1 MDFTLRCNALNC
13 RVQLAERAV
22 VTTCSHVF
30 CNPCSDELGLTAP
43 AGGNRVCPA
52 CRTLLSQP
60 DDAVSTSLHPTEDY
74 KTSVLSGLSPSTI
87 MECAGRGL
95 AFWSYQSTQEIIYQE
110 YTVKAMTEKHNTL
123 NVQIDKILNDANS
136 ELNILNQKLNNMQ
149 IDQDR
154 LKVENKNLVTA
165 FREKSRKHQQTQEL
179 YDRLKRKEM
188 TAATQSAAFE
198 SVDEVLGNVPGRQ
211 GFVTSQH
218 SSVAPRSHAQQDF
231 QSSQDIRNGIEQLHA
246 RRKSGNNEN
255 QGNAAMMPPPLQ
267 RPGGTGSNTFGF
279 ANPMPTPSNH
289 RTQLGPTAQSV
300 SRLGTGGYR
309 NPNPLNRDLQ
319 NHTPGQRQTLAG
331 LNLNSVN
338 RNGLSGYGMSAGM
351 KVGRQQG
358 SRPSE
363 TAHSSQ
369 SQPGAQS
376 GHQFQP
382 QQLQRDESSYY

>member
-13 RVQLAERAV
+13 RAQLAERAV

-198 SVDEVLGNVPGRQ
+198 SVDEVLGHVPGRQ
-211 GFVTSQH
+211 GFVSSQH
-218 SSVAPRSHAQQDF
+218 NSGAPGSHAQQDF
-231 QSSQDIRNGIEQLHA
+231 LSPHGSRDGIERLHA
-246 RRKSGNNEN
+246 RRKSGSNEN
-255 QGNAAMMPPPLQ
+255 RGNGAMMPPPLH
-267 RPGGTGSNTFGF
+267 RPGGTGSSTYGFGKPNPWYPTHAANGSL

-289 RTQLGPTAQSV
+289 RTQLGPAAQSA
-300 SRLGTGGYR
+300 SRLGAGGYR
-309 NPNPLNRDLQ
+309 HPANTMNRDLQ
-319 NHTPGQRQTLAG
+319 NHTPGQRQSHADF
-331 LNLNSVN
+331 NMSSVN

-358 SRPSE
+358 E
-363 TAHSSQ
+363 LA
-369 SQPGAQS
+369 
-376 GHQFQP
+376 
-382 QQLQRDESSYY
+382 